1 MTDFGLYVIISHPL
15 LPYRTIVETCVEEG
29 IRIIQLREKHLSDR
43 EIIDLGRDIQKI
55 IRGTATSLIIN
66 DRPDLAAIIGADGY
80 HLGQED
86 LPIELSTRFY
96 PDASIRGLSTHNLQQ
111 VEVALQEAPDYIGFG
126 PVYPTPTKEK
136 PDPTVGTEL
145 LQKAVT
151 MSSIPVVAIGGIN
164 EKNIEAV
171 LKAGARN
178 IALVRYF
185 MQHNN
190 LRERIKTILETC
202 KHYWR

>member
-1 MTDFGLYVIISHPL
+1 MHLYGDYQHIIYNRLKWH
-15 LPYRTIVETCVEEG
+15 YRK
-29 IRIIQLREKHLSDR
+29 L
-43 EIIDLGRDIQKI
+43 
-55 IRGTATSLIIN
+55 
-66 DRPDLAAIIGADGY
+66 
-80 HLGQED
+80 
-86 LPIELSTRFY
+86 
-96 PDASIRGLSTHNLQQ
+96 
-111 VEVALQEAPDYIGFG
+111 DYIGFG